1 MSGEKPHQ
9 YHAGDL
15 FDIET
20 FVLDL
25 AQHARHLIPSLAP
38 LVGQPILNAA
48 DFELQVD
55 HSKSYLEGQL
65 APLICMIWKVVRFV
79 DDRIH
84 LQQAAGATKV
94 GYNAFYEHELAQIN
108 GVHHFSGSKADR
120 EYWSQNTRDAE
131 KDIIKIK
138 AHEKLLAGMPSGKA
152 PSRNENGSAAQDG
165 NSPKVSS
172 TSRRNKK
179 QRLLYKKQ
187 QKAKKAQNKQNQPKA
202 IAAPALVKSDP

>member
-1 MSGEKPHQ
+1 
-9 YHAGDL
+9 
-15 FDIET
+15 
-20 FVLDL
+20 
-25 AQHARHLIPSLAP
+25 
-38 LVGQPILNAA
+38 
-48 DFELQVD
+48 
-55 HSKSYLEGQL
+55 
-65 APLICMIWKVVRFV
+65 MIWKVVLFV

-120 EYWSQNTRDAE
+120 EYWTQNTRDAE

-152 PSRNENGSAAQDG
+152 PSHNENGSSAQDR
-165 NSPKVSS
+165 NSPKVLS

-179 QRLLYKKQ
+179 QRLLYKNR

-202 IAAPALVKSDP
+202 AVASAPVKTDS

>member
-1 MSGEKPHQ
+1 
-9 YHAGDL
+9 
-15 FDIET
+15 
-20 FVLDL
+20 
-25 AQHARHLIPSLAP
+25 
-38 LVGQPILNAA
+38 
-48 DFELQVD
+48 
-55 HSKSYLEGQL
+55 
-65 APLICMIWKVVRFV
+65 MIWKVVRFV

-94 GYNAFYEHELAQIN
+94 GYNTFYEHKLAQIN

-120 EYWSQNTRDAE
+120 KYWTQNTRDAK

-152 PSRNENGSAAQDG
+152 PSRNENGSAAKDE
-165 NSPKVSS
+165 NSLKVLS

-187 QKAKKAQNKQNQPKA
+187 QRAKKAQNKQNQPKA
-202 IAAPALVKSDP
+202 IAAPAPVKSDS

>member
-1 MSGEKPHQ
+1 M
-9 YHAGDL
+9 

-20 FVLDL
+20 FILDL

-48 DFELQVD
+48 DFELRVD
-55 HSKSYLEGQL
+55 HSKFYLEGQL

-172 TSRRNKK
+172 TSRNNRNSVCFIRSNKRLRRRRISK
-179 QRLLYKKQ
+179 ISQRLSLPQ
-187 QKAKKAQNKQNQPKA
+187 LLSNQTLKG
-202 IAAPALVKSDP
+202 